1 MYAYLYQDTNTNFT
15 ILHSLDG
22 YDVSLTLQDDITPKM
37 EGMLNPEN
45 FGVKLCNK

>member
-15 ILHSLDG
+15 ILHSLD
-22 YDVSLTLQDDITPKM
+22 DEVSYFCPTKIITPKM

-45 FGVKLCNK
+45 FG

>member
-22 YDVSLTLQDDITPKM
+22 YDVSLTLQDDISKM
-37 EGMLNPEN
+37 EGMLNPWK
-45 FGVKLCNK
+45 FW